1 MKKTLNT
8 LHQLLAVLLLASIV
22 SFPAVSQANET
33 QASAKGHTLKIF
45 PELKNASSAD
55 RFPGDPPEHK
65 AVYMWNKSDPEYQ
78 THILNSIQA
87 MITEFGDNVAIA
99 VVAIGPGIHVLAKKP
114 MRKVDSLTYERV
126 KSLAKDYNV
135 RWIAC
140 GNTMKTIGW
149 TDKDMRPFAEYAQVG
164 AAAIMALQEHGYKLI
179 AW

>member
-1 MKKTLNT
+1 MKHLFTPS
-8 LHQLLAVLLLASIV
+8 LLKRNLAYLLLLLILPVTGHAEATKQS
-22 SFPAVSQANET
+22 N
-33 QASAKGHTLKIF
+33 HTLKVL
-45 PELKNASSAD
+45 PELQLPPSD

-87 MITEFGDNVAIA
+87 MITEFGDNVGIA
-99 VVAIGPGIHVLAKKP
+99 VVAIGPGIHVLAKHP
-114 MRKVDSLTYERV
+114 QRKVPPEIYARV
-126 KSLAKDYNV
+126 KSLATDYHV

-164 AAAIMALQEHGYKLI
+164 AAALMALQENGYKLLV
-179 AW
+179 W